1 MPLSNG
7 NFNYPNISQDILIIN
22 KIASKYKTTLPKLEP
37 LAVAEDPVTESPDLV
52 KIPVAPLKEAEDTQK
67 MAASSQISQT
77 IFDESKVPDWIAAF
91 NDPDVGPAQPY
102 IPDPNM
108 GLSVITWGLVPPKD
122 NSYPIEPIKDS
133 AGKVEITKH
142 SVVEVIPVT
151 TTTTTTTRRPTTT
164 TRWTTTSRTTTRRPT
179 TTRTPYTT
187 TRRTTTTT
195 TTTAAP
201 PTNNKETD
209 IYSLENHIQGQ
220 IPEWLAD
227 YNDTD
232 LASGVPYEIPSDLNE
247 VKNTVTLGLIAPLAP
262 FTDIAPLKLP
272 SSLLLS
278 TSTTSTTTKRPI
290 SSSFSI
296 PSTTKRTTTTTTTTT
311 KRPTTTTTST
321 STTTTPSTTTTTVS
335 PLITA
340 TEENV
345 FKATLPPW
353 LADFNDPDVGPGVP
367 YVFKDEDENQA
378 SDPKGIVESSSN
390 KDEVVVSTT
399 TPTPILSS
407 TTATPAQTFSVPTKG
422 NKGHLASN
430 SVFPSTATAITTHFQ
445 VNNPVFKISFTPSK
459 RTNFFNPY
467 FRKLR
472 SISSKTFNPNL

>member
-1 MPLSNG
+1 MFMTNILFKAYNIKITNFVDFSDLLSLAPPNREATLEYTDSYGNPIQTSDGKKVVSAKGIQFEIPNYASGITAIRKPSDNLQPPSSESSESTTPLTQLETLSNSSPVQ
-7 NFNYPNISQDILIIN
+7 NYHQSSPTQSFLQLIRSINNRIRRNKGQPRSSHRDILIIN

-122 NSYPIEPIKDS
+122 NSDPIEPIKDS

-232 LASGVPYEIPSDLNE
+232 LASGVPYEIPADLNE

-311 KRPTTTTTST
+311 KRPTTTRTST
-321 STTTTPSTTTTTVS
+321 STTTT
-335 PLITA
+335 LQQQQLLY
-340 TEENV
+340 
-345 FKATLPPW
+345 LP
-353 LADFNDPDVGPGVP
+353 
-367 YVFKDEDENQA
+367 
-378 SDPKGIVESSSN
+378 
-390 KDEVVVSTT
+390 
-399 TPTPILSS
+399 
-407 TTATPAQTFSVPTKG
+407 
-422 NKGHLASN
+422 
-430 SVFPSTATAITTHFQ
+430 
-445 VNNPVFKISFTPSK
+445 
-459 RTNFFNPY
+459 
-467 FRKLR
+467 
-472 SISSKTFNPNL
+472 